1 MSDAGRRAETV
12 LGVNHRQM
20 GVGGNDSWGAP
31 PEEPYLLHAG
41 RTYTY
46 GYRLRAAG

>member
-12 LGVNHRQM
+12 LGVNHRQG
-20 GVGGNDSWGAP
+20 GVGGND
-31 PEEPYLLHAG
+31 LHAG